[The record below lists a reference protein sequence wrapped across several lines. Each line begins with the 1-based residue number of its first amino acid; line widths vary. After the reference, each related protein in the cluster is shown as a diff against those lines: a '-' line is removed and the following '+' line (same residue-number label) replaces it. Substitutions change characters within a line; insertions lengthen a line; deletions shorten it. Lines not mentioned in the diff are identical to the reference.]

1 MLYKGLKMHRL
12 EASSSTVR
20 WSEITKWSLFPNA
33 RYLVERAEVDY
44 VNSEQEAEEVE
55 QWVQDSNRQVLSD
68 SIQPVLGAGLVI
80 GTHWPKPT
88 AGGIVRDKRVLD

>member
-1 MLYKGLKMHRL
+1 
-12 EASSSTVR
+12 
-20 WSEITKWSLFPNA
+20 
-33 RYLVERAEVDY
+33 

-68 SIQPVLGAGLVI
+68 SIQPVLGVGLVI

-88 AGGIVRDKRVLD
+88 AGWIVRDKRVLD

>member
-1 MLYKGLKMHRL
+1 
-12 EASSSTVR
+12 
-20 WSEITKWSLFPNA
+20 
-33 RYLVERAEVDY
+33 